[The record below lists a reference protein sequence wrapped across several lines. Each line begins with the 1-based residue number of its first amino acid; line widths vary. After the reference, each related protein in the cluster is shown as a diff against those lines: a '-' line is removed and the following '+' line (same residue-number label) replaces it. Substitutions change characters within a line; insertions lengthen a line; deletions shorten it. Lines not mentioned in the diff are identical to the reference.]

1 MIIVSPPKVLILCF
15 LVFLVQMVNP
25 KVPNLGSI
33 YATGRFQYAPV
44 AIPVCSSMEVTRFG
58 GKLYCHQSLLPLP
71 SESASESAAI
81 RIGVGYGGCLSDNQD
96 AQDDLEYQDDLDYQD
111 TQMPKWSA
119 QQLLLEQCPR
129 MGMLLEQQLGCP
141 SCCHHVSFML
151 YSMLHSMMMY
161 HQCPQG
167 FIIGQVG

>member
-111 TQMPKWSA
+111 TQMPRCPSGQHSSCCWSSSWDVLHA
-119 QQLLLEQCPR
+119 VT
-129 MGMLLEQQLGCP
+129 MCP
-141 SCCHHVSFML
+141 SCCTA
-151 YSMLHSMMMY
+151 
-161 HQCPQG
+161 CCTA
-167 FIIGQVG
+167 